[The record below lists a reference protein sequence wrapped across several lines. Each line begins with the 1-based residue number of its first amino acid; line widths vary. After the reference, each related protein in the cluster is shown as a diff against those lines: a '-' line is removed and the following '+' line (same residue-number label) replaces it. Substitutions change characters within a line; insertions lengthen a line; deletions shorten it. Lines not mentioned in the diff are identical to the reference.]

1 MSFPQIERL
10 LQLDELI
17 RSKQRHTQE
26 SLAYALEVS
35 TKTIQN
41 YISFLRDRLDA
52 PIENNRQQ
60 GYYYTDPEWQLQ
72 SISLS
77 QGELFALTLGARMLQ
92 VYSQSA
98 YVNELQSGI
107 QRLAQRLPNKTW
119 YDLQNLIKEQVLFRT
134 GAEIDLDP
142 QIWQDLET
150 ACRQKRSVK
159 IQYYTAGR
167 NAHSERVL
175 DPYILHFS
183 RGNPIVTGYCHNR
196 KEPRWF
202 RVDRIKSLELLKEK
216 FEIDPD
222 FDREAHFADV
232 FQHEAGGIPT
242 AISIWFDAVT
252 APYIRERRWHPS
264 QQIEEHEDGSLTLN
278 FVARGLQ
285 EVKRWVLYY
294 GKGAII
300 KSPPE
305 LVEMIKEDISA
316 MCRHYSVNSLF
327 SEQSFQ

>member
-1 MSFPQIERL
+1 MSRHLERL
-10 LQLDELI
+10 LKIDSLLRSGSRQTQKSLAEATEVSDRTI
-17 RSKQRHTQE
+17 RSD
-26 SLAYALEVS
+26 LD
-35 TKTIQN
+35 
-41 YISFLRDRLDA
+41 FLRDRYNA
-52 PIENNRQQ
+52 PLENNRQR
-60 GYYYTDPEWQLQ
+60 GWYYADPDWRLP
-72 SISLS
+72 SVSLS
-77 QGELFALTLGARMLQ
+77 QGELFALTLGARMLES
-92 VYSQSA
+92 YSGSPYAPDLHSGIKRLVERLPDETWVDLQQL
-98 YVNELQSGI
+98 VNE
-107 QRLAQRLPNKTW
+107 R
-119 YDLQNLIKEQVLFRT
+119 VLFRA
-134 GAEIDLDP
+134 GAEIDIEP
-142 QIWQDLET
+142 QVWHDLET
-150 ACRQKRSVK
+150 ACRQKQSVK

-167 NAHSERVL
+167 NAYSKRII

-202 RVDRIKSLELLKEK
+202 RVDRIKSLELLKES

-305 LVEMIKEDISA
+305 LVEMIKEDIFT
-316 MCRHYSVNSLF
+316 MNQHYSINS
-327 SEQSFQ
+327 

>member
-17 RSKQRHTQE
+17 RSDRRHTQA
-26 SLAYALEVS
+26 SLAQSLEVS
-35 TKTIQN
+35 DRTIRT
-41 YISFLRDRLDA
+41 YLDFMRDRLNA
-52 PIENNRQQ
+52 PIENSRQK
-60 GYYYTDPEWQLQ
+60 GWYYTDSDWQLQ

-77 QGELFALTLGARMLQ
+77 QGELFALTLGARMLEA
-92 VYSQSA
+92 YSQSA
-98 YVNELQSGI
+98 YVKELESGI
-107 QRLAQRLPNKTW
+107 QRLAQRLPDQTW
-119 YDLQNLIKEQVLFRT
+119 YNLQNLVNEQVLFRA

-142 QIWQDLET
+142 QVWHDLET

-159 IQYYTAGR
+159 INYYTAGR
-167 NAHSERVL
+167 NAHSERVI

-202 RVDRIKSLELLKEK
+202 RVDRVESLKLLKDT
-216 FEIDPD
+216 FEDPD

-242 AISIWFDAVT
+242 AISIWFDPVT

-264 QQIEEHEDGSLTLN
+264 QQIEEHKDGSLTLN

-294 GKGAII
+294 GKGAVI

-316 MCRHYSVNSLF
+316 MYEHYFSVNSK
-327 SEQSFQ
+327 Q

>member
-1 MSFPQIERL
+1 MSFSQIERL

-17 RSKQRHTQE
+17 RSERRYTQA
-26 SLAYALEVS
+26 SLAEALEVS
-35 TKTIQN
+35 DRTIRTYLDFMQ
-41 YISFLRDRLDA
+41 DRLDA
-52 PIENNRQQ
+52 PIEKDRQR
-60 GYYYTDPEWQLQ
+60 GYYYTDSEWQLQ
-72 SISLS
+72 NIYLS
-77 QGELFALTLGARMLQ
+77 QGELFAITLGAGMLKTYSKS
-92 VYSQSA
+92 VY
-98 YVNELQSGI
+98 VKELESGI
-107 QRLAQRLPNKTW
+107 ARLAQRLPQKNW
-119 YDLQNLIKEQVLFRT
+119 YNFQNLVNEQVLFRA
-134 GAEIDLDP
+134 GAEIDLEP
-142 QIWQDLET
+142 QVWHDLET

-159 IQYYTAGR
+159 INYYTAGR
-167 NAHSERVL
+167 NAYSERIIN
-175 DPYILHFS
+175 PYILHFS

-196 KEPRWF
+196 EEPRWF
-202 RVDRIKSLELLKEK
+202 RVDRIKSLELLQET
-216 FEIDPD
+216 FEDPD

-294 GKGAII
+294 GKGAVI

-305 LVEMIKEDISA
+305 LIKLIKEDISA
-316 MCRHYSVNSLF
+316 MYQQYLAISH
-327 SEQSFQ
+327 

>member
-10 LQLDELI
+10 LQLDELL
-17 RSKQRHTQE
+17 RSKQRHTYS
-26 SLAYALEVS
+26 SLAKALEVS
-35 TKTIQN
+35 TRTVQN
-41 YISFLRDRLDA
+41 YVDFMRDRLNA
-52 PIENNRQQ
+52 PLDNSREK
-60 GYYYTDPEWQLQ
+60 GWYYTDLGWQLQ

-77 QGELFALTLGARMLQ
+77 QGELFALTLGARMLEA
-92 VYSQSA
+92 YSQSA
-98 YVNELQSGI
+98 YLKELESGI
-107 QRLAQRLPNKTW
+107 ARLAQRLPDKTW
-119 YDLQNLIKEQVLFRT
+119 YDLQNLVNEQVLFRT

-142 QIWQDLET
+142 QIWNDLEA

-159 IQYYTAGR
+159 IYYYTAGR
-167 NAHSERVL
+167 NAHSERVI
-175 DPYILHFS
+175 DPYIIHFS
-183 RGNPIVTGYCHNR
+183 RSNPYVTGYCHKR
-196 KEPRWF
+196 KESRWF
-202 RVDRIKSLELLKEK
+202 RVDRIQSLELLPDT
-216 FEIDPD
+216 FEDPD

-252 APYIRERRWHPS
+252 SPYIRERRWHPS

-300 KSPPE
+300 QSPPE
-305 LVEMIKEDISA
+305 LVEMIEKDISA
-316 MCRHYSVNSLF
+316 MHKHYSVNSLF
-327 SEQSFQ
+327 SEQ

>member
-1 MSFPQIERL
+1 M
-10 LQLDELI
+10 
-17 RSKQRHTQE
+17 
-26 SLAYALEVS
+26 
-35 TKTIQN
+35 
-41 YISFLRDRLDA
+41 
-52 PIENNRQQ
+52 
-60 GYYYTDPEWQLQ
+60 Q

-77 QGELFALTLGARMLQ
+77 QGELFALTLGATMLEA
-92 VYSQSA
+92 YSQSA
-98 YVNELQSGI
+98 YVKELESGI
-107 QRLAQRLPNKTW
+107 QRLAERLPDQTW
-119 YDLQNLIKEQVLFRT
+119 YDLQQLVNEQVLFRA

-142 QIWQDLET
+142 QVWHDLET

-159 IQYYTAGR
+159 INYYTAGR
-167 NAHSERVL
+167 NAHSERII

-202 RVDRIKSLELLKEK
+202 RVDRIKALELLKET

-264 QQIEEHEDGSLTLN
+264 QQIEEHDDGSLTLN

-316 MCRHYSVNSLF
+316 MYKQYF
-327 SEQSFQ
+327 S

>member
-10 LQLDELI
+10 LQLDDLI
-17 RSKQRHTQE
+17 RSRQRHTQE
-26 SLAYALEVS
+26 SLAQALEVS
-35 TKTIQN
+35 SKTIQN
-41 YISFLRDRLDA
+41 YIAFLRDRLNA
-52 PIENNRQQ
+52 PLENNRQQ
-60 GYYYTDPEWQLQ
+60 GYFYSDPDWQLQ
-72 SISLS
+72 SIYLS
-77 QGELFALTLGARMLQ
+77 KGELLAITLGAGMLKT
-92 VYSQSA
+92 YSQSA
-98 YVNELQSGI
+98 YAKDLESAI
-107 QRLAQRLPNKTW
+107 ARLAQRLPEKDW
-119 YDLQNLIKEQVLFRT
+119 YDLQNLANEQVLFRA
-134 GAEIDLDP
+134 GAEISLDP
-142 QIWQDLET
+142 GIWQNLET
-150 ACRQKRSVK
+150 ACRKKRSVK
-159 IQYYTAGR
+159 INYYTAGR
-167 NAHSERVL
+167 NASSERVM

-202 RVDRIKSLELLKEK
+202 RVDRIKSLELLEQK

-222 FDREAHFADV
+222 FDREAHFSDV

-264 QQIEEHEDGSLTLN
+264 QQIEEHDDGSLTLN

-300 KSPPE
+300 KSPPD

-316 MCRHYSVNSLF
+316 MHQHYFSVNSL
-327 SEQSFQ
+327 SREQ